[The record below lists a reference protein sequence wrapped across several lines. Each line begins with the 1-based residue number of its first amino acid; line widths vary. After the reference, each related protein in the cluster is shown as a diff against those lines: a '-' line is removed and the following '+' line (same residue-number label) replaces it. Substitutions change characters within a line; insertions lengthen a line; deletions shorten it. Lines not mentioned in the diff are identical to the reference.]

1 MSDFGSGYTI
11 LAQLLPSSSTL
22 PTFDDILTY
31 LRSSSLGGLKYT
43 PSDTRTLTLSDAY
56 HALRKYCPAVDLD
69 ILILR
74 PQTPTSHVQKYLNL
88 ASLETD
94 NNSSSVEDDGWT
106 VLSDDQY
113 TVALYDNVTSEWSV
127 LPPATNIEDI
137 LPPPPPPSSTPPP
150 SKDISGEEYKALIR
164 LTNTPTPP
172 PPLPQKITETFTSI
186 ETSTCNINAVAS
198 KSSTDVESLNLPPE
212 PFIYGDVTLPG
223 VNSILHSLSSLSPS
237 LPPTSTFVD
246 LGSGSGLALLAVSL
260 INPVQPYLG
269 VELLP
274 SLVDIS
280 KTIDTL
286 DPSSIIQADF
296 LDGSYDW
303 WSSSHTDSN
312 PPRIYF
318 SHCTVV
324 FSPTQLSLL
333 SSLFKRTSPNSVF
346 VAVGNPLPNCEI
358 VHEFLMEVSWG
369 VEIGILQINK

>member
-94 NNSSSVEDDGWT
+94 NKSSSVEDD
-106 VLSDDQY
+106 
-113 TVALYDNVTSEWSV
+113 
-127 LPPATNIEDI
+127 
-137 LPPPPPPSSTPPP
+137 
-150 SKDISGEEYKALIR
+150 DISGEEYKALIR